1 MYICSSV
8 QNDRLHNLG
17 PAFSVYYSFIK
28 RAYSMCLYMR
38 KGWYIRSSVLPPYV
52 PAGVYPSLHLSDIP
66 VSCYLSPTHVLSF
79 KAVYLSLSLPFQLVH
94 SFRLSPLVSFRLS
107 DRLSAKKELLFSQ
120 YLSFHLLFRPL
131 FFSISKPRQMSHP
144 FSLRSL
150 TAKTNRTTY
159 RMRSSVK
166 KNKKT
171 KLSNKTTKNIGIMC
185 LQSGRISASAITVI
199 SECVLYEMGFTGF
212 HLLYTRESGAE

>member
-8 QNDRLHNLG
+8 
-17 PAFSVYYSFIK
+17 
-28 RAYSMCLYMR
+28 YSMCLYMR
-38 KGWYIRSSVLPPYV
+38 NGRYIRSSILPPYV
-52 PAGVYPSLHLSDIP
+52 PAGVYPSLHLNDIP
-66 VSCYLSPTHVLSF
+66 VSCYLSPTHILSF
-79 KAVYLSLSLPFQLVH
+79 KAVYLSLSLSFQLVH

-107 DRLSAKKELLFSQ
+107 DRLSAKKELLFPQ
-120 YLSFHLLFRPL
+120 YLRLHLLFRPL

-166 KNKKT
+166 K
-171 KLSNKTTKNIGIMC
+171 LSNKTTKNIGIMC
-185 LQSGRISASAITVI
+185 LQSGRISASAIIVI